1 MQNYTVGNEIEE
13 DLKSA
18 KSFRQKENMK
28 SSSKLTFTRENIKS
42 FWKCCSNM
50 LWIITSTTL
59 WLS

>member
-50 LWIITSTTL
+50 L
-59 WLS
+59 